1 MVAAA
6 RCEVEPSAAYS
17 ADKEA
22 VVDGELDDAVEGL
35 LPGFKEHLQL
45 KIGMDLKRQIKHKAM
60 LTFKSTCPQG
70 RKFRFTFSA
79 CTTVLGNPSSRNP
92 LAHRGESRFSLT
104 ILITRSSST

>member
-35 LPGFKEHLQL
+35 FTRFKQHLQL
-45 KIGMDLKRQIKHKAM
+45 KY
-60 LTFKSTCPQG
+60 G
-70 RKFRFTFSA
+70 RDYWGLLFR
-79 CTTVLGNPSSRNP
+79 L
-92 LAHRGESRFSLT
+92 
-104 ILITRSSST
+104 

>member
-45 KIGMDLKRQIKHKAM
+45 KINMDLKQIKR
-60 LTFKSTCPQG
+60 C
-70 RKFRFTFSA
+70 
-79 CTTVLGNPSSRNP
+79 
-92 LAHRGESRFSLT
+92 
-104 ILITRSSST
+104 